1 MNNMKYFFVAIALF
15 VSSATFAQFSNTRP
29 IKRTTSSASSWNA
42 GDKGPKNGYKG
53 FVEAGFTVGLG
64 DYGEDRASFTTAHG
78 CQFNSHFFAGIGAGF
93 SYYTSA
99 DAISVPIFADFR
111 GTILNGNISPYVDI
125 KAGYSILDVNGLFIA
140 PSVGCRIGVGNNS
153 AVTVS
158 IGYEMQSAE
167 YYWVGRKNCSGLAF
181 KLGFDF

>member
-1 MNNMKYFFVAIALF
+1 MNNIKLFMVAIALL
-15 VSSATFAQFSNTRP
+15 VSSASFAQFSNTRP
-29 IKRTTSSASSWNA
+29 MKRGGYSSSWNSS
-42 GDKGPKNGYKG
+42 DKGPKEGYKG

-78 CQFNSHFFAGIGAGF
+78 IQFNSHFFAGVGAGF
-93 SYYTSA
+93 SYYTDA
-99 DAISVPIFADFR
+99 DAFSVPIFADFR
-111 GTILNGNISPYVDI
+111 GTIFDGGISPYVDL
-125 KAGYSILDVNGLFIA
+125 KAGYSIFDVNGLFIA
-140 PSVGCRIGVGNNS
+140 PSVGCRIGVGDNS

-181 KLGFDF
+181 KVGFDF